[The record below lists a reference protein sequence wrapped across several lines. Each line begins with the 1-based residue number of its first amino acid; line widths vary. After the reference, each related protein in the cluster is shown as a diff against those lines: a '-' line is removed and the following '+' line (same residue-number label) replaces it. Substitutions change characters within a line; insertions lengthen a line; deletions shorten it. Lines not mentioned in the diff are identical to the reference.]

1 MSRTP
6 ASGRPASG
14 RSAALRTASLALVC
28 ALAAG
33 RTQPAAAADITIG
46 VIAGLTG
53 LGASYGA
60 GIVQGAEMA
69 AREINAAGGINGRLI
84 RLVIVDDATSP
95 ARSAVV
101 MRRLVTSGVDLI
113 VGGWGSPQVIANME
127 IAEQAGVPYIV
138 VGATNPRITNAGN
151 KWTFRVIQTDAAMSE
166 QLAQILVK
174 QLGLSRIAVIS
185 DTNDYGTGNRDT
197 FVAALDRL
205 GIKPVETQSY
215 QTADRDFSAQ
225 LGLIRAAKPEAIAIF
240 GTIPAAPAIMNQA
253 RALGLT
259 ARFVG
264 TGGLAN
270 ELLLSL
276 APTASHGT
284 VLTTYFSEEIDAEAE
299 AWAERYRKEFSTD
312 AAPARPV
319 LAAWEYRAIRSIVA
333 SCLAGSGA
341 DRIALR
347 DCIAHWHGRVFGIPA
362 ELSFDQTGQLVQPPV
377 VVEVRDGAF
386 HLLQVDGASD
396 AGGVSAAR

>member
-1 MSRTP
+1 
-6 ASGRPASG
+6 
-14 RSAALRTASLALVC
+14 LRTASLALACV
-28 ALAAG
+28 LAA
-33 RTQPAAAADITIG
+33 QPAAAADITIG

-60 GIVQGAEMA
+60 GIVHGAQMA
-69 AREINAAGGINGRLI
+69 AQEINAAGGIDGRQI
-84 RLVIVDDATSP
+84 RLVIADDATSP

-127 IAEQAGVPYIV
+127 IAEQAGVPYII
-138 VGATNPRITNAGN
+138 VGATNPRITRAGN

-174 QLGLSRIAVIS
+174 ELGLSRIAVINDS
-185 DTNDYGTGNRDT
+185 NDYGTGNRDS
-197 FVAALDRL
+197 FVAALGRH

-215 QTADRDFSAQ
+215 QTEDRDFSAQ
-225 LGLIRAAKPEAIAIF
+225 LTRIRAAEPEAIAIF

-276 APTASHGT
+276 APAASRGT
-284 VLTTYFSEEIDAEAE
+284 VLTTYFSEEIDEEAE
-299 AWAERYRKEFSTD
+299 AWAERYRKEFSTA

-333 SCLAGSGA
+333 PCLAGIGA

-347 DCIAHWHGRVFGIPA
+347 DCLAHWRGRMFGIPA
-362 ELSFDQTGQLVQPPV
+362 ELYFDRSGQLVQPPV
-377 VVEVRDGAF
+377 IVEVRDGAF
-386 HLLQVDGASD
+386 RLLKTDGAT
-396 AGGVSAAR
+396 AADGAANPAR